1 MTKKTKMFFMA
12 RSWALFYL
20 SSEEKMLGKPSKK
33 QKAKAQAQ
41 DHLSLDLGS
50 LSDIAEP

>member
-12 RSWALFYL
+12 GSWALFYL

-33 QKAKAQAQ
+33 QKAQAQ
-41 DHLSLDLGS
+41 DHLSLDLGPP
-50 LSDIAEP
+50 SDIAEP